1 MIRKKCKKIFKIYK
15 KYDKII
21 DRKGLVTRS
30 SLRVTKV
37 KGNSMADHYGVV
49 WAYRQAL
56 EAYQDTNDGSASIS
70 KWAQWQL
77 PLATDQKQ
85 VTEQRMEQL
94 QGVLT
99 IPPTNDGSTK
109 NYYWWDFQNMGIT
122 DPYLLYL
129 LVPDFAQGTPLGDS
143 GSIHTLYSSVAGI
156 VTTSGNSADQ
166 TFSQNSQSAMG
177 AATQST
183 SALSTLGGMLQ
194 AFVQAMNASVIKI

>member
-94 QGVLT
+94 QSVLT
-99 IPPTNDGSTK
+99 IAPTTDTK
-109 NYYWWDFQNMGIT
+109 YYGLGDFVKMGIT
-122 DPYLLYL
+122 DPYLINL
-129 LVPDFAQGTPLGDS
+129 LCPDIIHGTPLSDS
-143 GSIHTLYSSVAGI
+143 GSIHSLYSSVAGI

>member
-94 QGVLT
+94 QSVLT
-99 IPPTNDGSTK
+99 ITPTTDGSTK
-109 NYYWWDFQNMGIT
+109 NYGIQDFQKLGIT
-122 DPYLLYL
+122 DPYLLSL
-129 LVPDFAQGTPLGDS
+129 LCPNGSTTPLGDS
-143 GSIHTLYSSVAGI
+143 GSIHSLYSSVAGI

>member
-30 SLRVTKV
+30 SLRITKV
-37 KGNSMADHYGVV
+37 KGNSMTDHKGV
-49 WAYRQAL
+49 AYAYKLAL
-56 EAYQDTNDGSASIS
+56 EAYFDTNDASKDIS
-70 KWAQWQL
+70 EWAQWQL

-85 VTEQRMEQL
+85 VTEQKMTQL
-94 QGVLT
+94 QNLLS
-99 IPPTNDGSTK
+99 INPDSDGKTWNQGQFINK
-109 NYYWWDFQNMGIT
+109 GIT
-122 DPYLLYL
+122 DPYLLNL
-129 LVPDFAQGTPLGDS
+129 LCPNGSTAQLPDIAS
-143 GSIHTLYSSVAGI
+143 VHTLYSSVAGI

-194 AFVQAMNASVIKI
+194 AFVQAKNASVIKI

>member
-30 SLRVTKV
+30 SLRITKV
-37 KGNSMADHYGVV
+37 KGNSMTDHKGV
-49 WAYRQAL
+49 AYAYKLAL
-56 EAYQDTNDGSASIS
+56 EAYFDTNDASKDIS
-70 KWAQWQL
+70 EWAQWQL

-85 VTEQRMEQL
+85 VVEQRMEQL
-94 QGVLT
+94 QNLLS
-99 IPPTNDGSTK
+99 INPDSDGKTWNQDQFRNK
-109 NYYWWDFQNMGIT
+109 GIT
-122 DPYLLYL
+122 DAYLLNL
-129 LVPDFAQGTPLGDS
+129 LCPNQSTAQLPDIA
-143 GSIHTLYSSVAGI
+143 SIHTLYSSVAGI